1 MFHHPSLGIYTHS
14 RAIGVNKLHALTF
27 CEGRHLHDLLPWQT
41 TASSCTGWK
50 SPTRILDLHFN
61 YKSVLKSFVALP
73 HQN

>member
-27 CEGRHLHDLLPWQT
+27 DLPWQT

-50 SPTRILDLHFN
+50 SPTRILDLHSN